1 MKRKLRMGMVG
12 GGRGAF
18 IGSVHRMAARLDG
31 TIELACGAFSSN
43 PERSRASGAD
53 LLLPENRVYGDYREM
68 IEREAV
74 LPADEKMDFVAIVT
88 PNDCHH
94 GPAKLALEAGFPV
107 MCDKPLCLNMDEAK
121 ELEAAVEKTGLLF
134 GLTHN
139 YTGYPMVKEARQRV
153 RAGELGKIRRV
164 VAEYPQ
170 AWLATRLEST
180 GQKQANWRTDPKRAG
195 ASCCVGDIG
204 THAANLTEYVT
215 GLPIEEV
222 AAELSTFV
230 DGRPLDDDASVL
242 LRLAD
247 GARGVLWASQVAIDE
262 ENGLNLRV
270 YGEKGSL
277 EWASGRAQHAVVEVA
292 RQASRGRARRCEL
305 RSAVSRIAR
314 RDPASRRPPGRLP
327 RRFRES
333 LPELCLGA
341 SRRQRAGRDRL
352 PDGERRRARDGVHRG
367 HRVELEPRCEVDQNP
382 RLTSCDRICDRA
394 YERSA
399 LSPDTRR

>member
-18 IGSVHRMAARLDG
+18 IGSVHRIAAGLDG
-31 TIELACGAFSSN
+31 TIELVCGAFSSD

-68 IEREAV
+68 FEREAA

-88 PNDCHH
+88 PNDQHYR
-94 GPAKLALEAGFPV
+94 PSKLALEAGFPV
-107 MCDKPLCLNMDEAK
+107 MCDKPLCLDMEQAK
-121 ELEAAVEKTGLLF
+121 DLEATVETTGLLF

-170 AWLATRLEST
+170 GWLATRLEST
-180 GQKQANWRTDPKRAG
+180 GQKQATWRADPKRSG
-195 ASCCVGDIG
+195 ATCCVGDIG

-215 GLPIEEV
+215 GLPIEEIS
-222 AAELSTFV
+222 AELSTFV
-230 DGRPLDDDASVL
+230 DGRLLDDDASVL
-242 LRLAD
+242 LRLGE
-247 GARGVLWASQVAIDE
+247 GARGVLWASQIAIDE

-277 EWASGRAQHAVVEVA
+277 EWHQEEPNTLLLKWPDRPRELVRTGGNYA
-292 RQASRGRARRCEL
+292 RLSPEALGAT
-305 RSAVSRIAR
+305 
-314 RDPASRRPPGRLP
+314 RLP
-327 RRFRES
+327 AGH
-333 LPELCLGA
+333 PEGYLEGFANLYRSFAAALVDG
-341 SRRQRAGRDRL
+341 GE
-352 PDGERRRARDGVHRG
+352 PDCPTVHDGVRG
-367 HRVELEPRCEVDQNP
+367 MAFIEATVSSSNENAKW
-382 RLTSCDRICDRA
+382 TKIRA
-394 YERSA
+394 
-399 LSPDTRR
+399 

>member
-18 IGSVHRMAARLDG
+18 IGAVHRMAARLDG
-31 TIELACGAFSSN
+31 TIELACGAFSSD

-53 LLLPENRVYGDYREM
+53 LLLPDNRVYGDYREM
-68 IEREAV
+68 IEREAE
-74 LPADEKMDFVAIVT
+74 LPAEEKMDFVAIVT
-88 PNDCHH
+88 PNDQHH

-121 ELEAAVEKTGLLF
+121 ELEATVEKTGLLF

-170 AWLATRLEST
+170 GWLATSLEST

-222 AAELSTFV
+222 SAELSTFV

-247 GARGVLWASQVAIDE
+247 GARGVLWASQIAIDE

-277 EWASGRAQHAVVEVA
+277 EWHQEEPNTLLLKWPDKPRELVRAGANYA
-292 RQASRGRARRCEL
+292 RLS
-305 RSAVSRIAR
+305 
-314 RDPASRRPPGRLP
+314 PASLGATRLP
-327 RRFRES
+327 AGH
-333 LPELCLGA
+333 PEGYVEGFANLYRSFAAALLEG
-341 SRRQRAGRDRL
+341 
-352 PDGERRRARDGVHRG
+352 GETAATDCPTVTDGVRG
-367 HRVELEPRCEVDQNP
+367 MAFIEATVSSSHGNAKW
-382 RLTSCDRICDRA
+382 TRIHA
-394 YERSA
+394 
-399 LSPDTRR
+399 

>member
-1 MKRKLRMGMVG
+1 MKRRIRMGMVG

-18 IGSVHRMAARLDG
+18 IGSVHRIAAALDG
-31 TIELACGAFSSN
+31 TIELVCGAFSSD
-43 PERSRASGAD
+43 PDRSRASGRD
-53 LLLPENRVYGDYREM
+53 LLLPESRVYGDYGEM
-68 IEREAV
+68 IEREAA

-88 PNDCHH
+88 PNDRHH
-94 GPAKLALEAGFPV
+94 SPAMLALEAGFPV
-107 MCDKPLCLNMDEAK
+107 MCDKPLCFNMDEAK
-121 ELEAAVEKTGLLF
+121 ELEATVEKTGLLF

-153 RAGELGKIRRV
+153 RAGELGNIRRV

-170 AWLATRLEST
+170 GWLATRLEST

-247 GARGVLWASQVAIDE
+247 GARGVLWASQIAIDE

-277 EWASGRAQHAVVEVA
+277 EWHQEEPNTLLLKWPDKPREVVRAGANYT
-292 RQASRGRARRCEL
+292 
-305 RSAVSRIAR
+305 
-314 RDPASRRPPGRLP
+314 RL
-327 RRFRES
+327 S
-333 LPELCLGA
+333 PEAAGA
-341 SRRQRAGRDRL
+341 SRLPAGHPEGYLEGFANLYRSFAAALLEGID
-352 PDGERRRARDGVHRG
+352 PATATIDCPTVRDGVRG
-367 HRVELEPRCEVDQNP
+367 MAFIDATVASSNDN
-382 RLTSCDRICDRA
+382 TKWTRIRA
-394 YERSA
+394 
-399 LSPDTRR
+399 

>member
-1 MKRKLRMGMVG
+1 MKRRIRMGMVG

-18 IGSVHRMAARLDG
+18 IGSVHRMAAALDG
-31 TIELACGAFSSN
+31 TIELVCGAFSSD
-43 PERSRASGAD
+43 PDRSRASGRD
-53 LLLPENRVYGDYREM
+53 LLLPESRVYGDYGEM
-68 IEREAV
+68 IEREAA

-88 PNDCHH
+88 PNDRHH
-94 GPAKLALEAGFPV
+94 SPAMLALEAGFPV
-107 MCDKPLCLNMDEAK
+107 MCDKPLCFNMDEAK
-121 ELEAAVEKTGLLF
+121 ELEATVEKTGLLF

-153 RAGELGKIRRV
+153 RAGELGNIRRV

-170 AWLATRLEST
+170 GWLATRLEST
-180 GQKQANWRTDPKRAG
+180 GQKQADWRTDPKRSG

-247 GARGVLWASQVAIDE
+247 GARGVLWASQIAIDE

-277 EWASGRAQHAVVEVA
+277 EWHQEEPNTLLLKWPDKPRELVRAGANYARLSPEAV
-292 RQASRGRARRCEL
+292 RASRLPAGHPEGYLEGFANL
-305 RSAVSRIAR
+305 YRSFAAALLEGI
-314 RDPASRRPPGRLP
+314 DPATATLDCPTVK
-327 RRFRES
+327 
-333 LPELCLGA
+333 
-341 SRRQRAGRDRL
+341 
-352 PDGERRRARDGVHRG
+352 DGVRG
-367 HRVELEPRCEVDQNP
+367 MAFIDATVASSNDNAKW
-382 RLTSCDRICDRA
+382 TRIRA
-394 YERSA
+394 
-399 LSPDTRR
+399 

>member
-1 MKRKLRMGMVG
+1 MKRRLRMGMVG

-18 IGSVHRMAARLDG
+18 IGSVHRIAAALDG
-31 TIELACGAFSSN
+31 TIELACGAFSSE

-68 IEREAV
+68 IEREAA

-88 PNDCHH
+88 PNDHHH
-94 GPAKLALEAGFPV
+94 GPAMLALEAGFPV
-107 MCDKPLCLNMDEAK
+107 MCDKPLCLNMGEAK
-121 ELEAAVEKTGLLF
+121 ELEATVEKTGLVF

-139 YTGYPMVKEARQRV
+139 YTGYPMVKEARERIH
-153 RAGELGKIRRV
+153 AGELGKIRRV

-222 AAELSTFV
+222 AADLSTFV
-230 DGRPLDDDASVL
+230 DGRSLDDDASVL

-247 GARGVLWASQVAIDE
+247 GARGVLWASQIAIDE
-262 ENGLNLRV
+262 ENGLSLRV

-277 EWASGRAQHAVVEVA
+277 EWHQEEPNTLLLKWPDKPRELVRTGANYA
-292 RQASRGRARRCEL
+292 RLSPEALGAT
-305 RSAVSRIAR
+305 
-314 RDPASRRPPGRLP
+314 RLP
-327 RRFRES
+327 AGH
-333 LPELCLGA
+333 PEGYLEGFANLYRSFAAALLEGSELAATDC
-341 SRRQRAGRDRL
+341 
-352 PDGERRRARDGVHRG
+352 PTVHDGVRG
-367 HRVELEPRCEVDQNP
+367 MAFIEATVASSNDNAKW
-382 RLTSCDRICDRA
+382 TRIRA
-394 YERSA
+394 
-399 LSPDTRR
+399 

>member
-1 MKRKLRMGMVG
+1 MVG

-18 IGSVHRMAARLDG
+18 IGSVHRIAAALDG
-31 TIELACGAFSSN
+31 TIELTCGAFSSD

-68 IEREAV
+68 IEREAR

-88 PNDCHH
+88 PNDQHH

-107 MCDKPLCLNMDEAK
+107 MCDKPLCLNMEQAK
-121 ELEAAVEKTGLLF
+121 ELEATVDKTGLLF

-170 AWLATRLEST
+170 GWLATRLEST

-222 AAELSTFV
+222 SAELSTFV
-230 DGRPLDDDASVL
+230 VGRPLDDDASVM
-242 LRLAD
+242 LRLVD
-247 GARGVLWASQVAIDE
+247 GARGVLWASQIAIDE
-262 ENGLNLRV
+262 ENGLSLRV

-277 EWASGRAQHAVVEVA
+277 EWHQEEPNTLLLKWPDKPRELVRAGANYA
-292 RQASRGRARRCEL
+292 RLSPDALGAT
-305 RSAVSRIAR
+305 
-314 RDPASRRPPGRLP
+314 RLP
-327 RRFRES
+327 AGH
-333 LPELCLGA
+333 PEGYLEGFANLYRSFA
-341 SRRQRAGRDRL
+341 SALLEG
-352 PDGERRRARDGVHRG
+352 GEADCPTIRDGVRG
-367 HRVELEPRCEVDQNP
+367 MAFIEATVASSNDNAKW
-382 RLTSCDRICDRA
+382 TRIRA
-394 YERSA
+394 
-399 LSPDTRR
+399 

>member
-18 IGSVHRMAARLDG
+18 IGSVHRMAAALDG
-31 TIELACGAFSSN
+31 TIELASGAFSSE

-68 IEREAV
+68 IEREAA

-88 PNDCHH
+88 PNDQHH

-121 ELEAAVEKTGLLF
+121 ELEATVKKTGLLF

-247 GARGVLWASQVAIDE
+247 GARGVLWASQIAIDE

-277 EWASGRAQHAVVEVA
+277 EWHQEEPNTLLLKWPDKPRELVRAGANYA
-292 RQASRGRARRCEL
+292 RLSPEALGAT
-305 RSAVSRIAR
+305 
-314 RDPASRRPPGRLP
+314 RLP
-327 RRFRES
+327 AGH
-333 LPELCLGA
+333 PEGYLEGFANLYRSFAAALLEG
-341 SRRQRAGRDRL
+341 
-352 PDGERRRARDGVHRG
+352 GEADCPTVRDGVRG
-367 HRVELEPRCEVDQNP
+367 MAFIEATVASSNDNA
-382 RLTSCDRICDRA
+382 TWTRIRA
-394 YERSA
+394 
-399 LSPDTRR
+399 

>member
-1 MKRKLRMGMVG
+1 MKRRLRMGMVG

-18 IGSVHRMAARLDG
+18 IGSVHRIAAALDG
-31 TIELACGAFSSN
+31 TIELACGAFSSD

-68 IEREAV
+68 IEREAR

-88 PNDCHH
+88 PNDQHH
-94 GPAKLALEAGFPV
+94 GPAKLALEAGFPA
-107 MCDKPLCLNMDEAK
+107 MCDKPLCLNMEQAK
-121 ELEAAVEKTGLLF
+121 ELEATVEKTGLLF

-170 AWLATRLEST
+170 GWLATRLEST

-222 AAELSTFV
+222 SAELSTFV
-230 DGRPLDDDASVL
+230 VGRPLDDDASVM

-247 GARGVLWASQVAIDE
+247 GARGVLWASQIAIDE

-277 EWASGRAQHAVVEVA
+277 EWHQEEPNTLLLKWPDKPRELVRAGANYA
-292 RQASRGRARRCEL
+292 RLSPEALGAT
-305 RSAVSRIAR
+305 
-314 RDPASRRPPGRLP
+314 RLP
-327 RRFRES
+327 AGH
-333 LPELCLGA
+333 PEGYLEGFANLYRSFA
-341 SRRQRAGRDRL
+341 SALLEG
-352 PDGERRRARDGVHRG
+352 GEADCPTIRDGVRG
-367 HRVELEPRCEVDQNP
+367 MAFIEATVASSNDNAKW
-382 RLTSCDRICDRA
+382 TRIRA
-394 YERSA
+394 
-399 LSPDTRR
+399 